1 MAAQITPFK
10 ISVPD
15 SALTLVKAKLAATT
29 FPEEVDFSDDWKY
42 GTILSDMNRL
52 IKYWRDEFDWRA
64 QEKKLNDTLPQFTTK
79 VHVDGFGDLEMH
91 FVHKKSPKA
100 DSIPLLFCHGWPG
113 SFVEV
118 SKILPLL
125 LENPDGPTFHVVA
138 PSLPNFGFSQG
149 VKQPAFVT
157 QGGDWGFSIT
167 RLVSANYPTHCLATH
182 LNVAQIRAETLASF
196 LSTNTSP
203 LTPQEQAGIQRTQ
216 WFREQGFGYNAL
228 QSTKPSTIGFALR
241 DSPLALLSWIYEK
254 LHDWT
259 DSYPWTD
266 DEVLTWISIYQF
278 SRAGPE
284 ASTRIYYE
292 ATHTNVEEEEKKL
305 YGYNGAVKL
314 GLSYFPQDLCV
325 PPGKCG
331 AGLGDLV
338 FERRHADGGH
348 FAAYERPELL
358 VGDLREMFGDKGG
371 AADVK
376 GKVVI

>member
-15 SALTLVKAKLAATT
+15 SALISVKAKLAATT
-29 FPEEVDFSDDWKY
+29 FPEEVDFSEDWKY
-42 GTILSDMNRL
+42 GTILSDMKRL
-52 IKYWRDEFDWRA
+52 IKYWRDDFDWRA
-64 QEKKLNDTLPQFTTK
+64 QEKKLNDSLPQFTTK
-79 VHVDGFGDLEMH
+79 VEVDGFGELEMH
-91 FVHKKSPKA
+91 FVHKKSAKA

-125 LENPDGPTFHVVA
+125 VENPDGPTFHVVA

-149 VKQPAFVT
+149 VKKPVT

-182 LNVAQIRAETLASF
+182 LNVAQVRDETLASF

-203 LTPQEQAGIQRTQ
+203 LTPQEQAGLQRTK
-216 WFREQGFGYNAL
+216 WFHEQGYGYNAL

-284 ASTRIYYE
+284 ASARIYYE
-292 ATHTNVEEEEKKL
+292 ATHTNVEEEEGKL

-325 PPGKCG
+325 PPSKCG

-376 GKVVI
+376 GKVVV